1 MTSSGW
7 RTNTDGRE
15 PAPLDSPFHTFHR
28 PVASRRTFVFEY
40 KFAPR
45 RRGLSPAPNGRF
57 PARLAAMSEAL
68 ASSSATLRPG
78 QQVRSRV
85 RPTARPVQLGT
96 RYLGLLSAWAVAVGL
111 TFKSDLLSPSQVW
124 QATAAP
130 AVLVTPGP
138 GFFHAPH
145 PTPAVL
151 SLHHHINPVLV

>member
-28 PVASRRTFVFEY
+28 PVASRRTFVFES

-111 TFKSDLLSPSQVW
+111 VFKYALASPRPVG
-124 QATAAP
+124 QAHPAP
-130 AVLVTPGP
+130 AVLL
-138 GFFHAPH
+138 H
-145 PTPAVL
+145 PC
-151 SLHHHINPVLV
+151 

>member
-7 RTNTDGRE
+7 RTNTDGKE

-96 RYLGLLSAWAVAVGL
+96 RYLGLLSAWAVAGPPAL
-111 TFKSDLLSPSQVW
+111 RAPRRSPRQGCE
-124 QATAAP
+124 AT
-130 AVLVTPGP
+130 T
-138 GFFHAPH
+138 
-145 PTPAVL
+145 
-151 SLHHHINPVLV
+151 